1 LNRKEIEMRA
11 RAASLAAILAFAAA
25 NAASAADKLYTSYNI
40 WFEQPTKVYSTNY
53 QKGNLLPAGSQVKD
67 VKRSSKNLEFTDVKL
82 DIRFTFEF
90 VGKHHP
96 GLTREQWIDRFLT
109 PRDFAALSKDL
120 TAAEIK
126 AIRAGQVQ
134 AGMSKKAV
142 LLAAGY
148 PPEVA
153 TASTELDVWKYW
165 RHRFG
170 SYEVRFDDGRVSKSE
185 Q

>member
-1 LNRKEIEMRA
+1 MKA
-11 RAASLAAILAFAAA
+11 RAACLAAILAFAGV
-25 NAASAADKLYTSYNI
+25 NAASAADRLYTAYNI
-40 WFEQPTKVYSTNY
+40 WFEQPDKVYSTNY
-53 QKGNLLPAGSQVKD
+53 QKGNILPAGSEVKD
-67 VKRSSKNLEFTDVKL
+67 VKRSKNKIEFTDPKLGVK
-82 DIRFTFEF
+82 FAVEF

-96 GLTREQWIDRFLT
+96 GLTGEQWIDRFLT
-109 PRDFAALSKDL
+109 TRDFAALSGGL
-120 TAAEIK
+120 TATEIK
-126 AIRAGQVQ
+126 AVRAGEVR

-153 TASTELDVWKYW
+153 TASTKLDTWKYW

-170 SYEVRFDDGRVSKSE
+170 SYLVRFDEGKVAKSE

>member
-1 LNRKEIEMRA
+1 MKA
-11 RAASLAAILAFAAA
+11 RAASLAAILALGGAS
-25 NAASAADKLYTSYNI
+25 AASAADKLYTAYNI

-53 QKGNLLPAGSQVKD
+53 QKGNILPAGSEVKD
-67 VKRSSKNLEFTDVKL
+67 VKRSSEKLEFTDVNL

-96 GLTREQWIDRFLT
+96 GLTGEQWMARFLT
-109 PRDFAALSKDL
+109 TRDFAALSSGL

-126 AIRAGQVQ
+126 AVRAGEVK
-134 AGMSKKAV
+134 AGMSRKAV

-153 TASTELDVWKYW
+153 TASTKLDTWKYW

-170 SYEVRFDDGRVSKSE
+170 SYSVRFSDGKVASSE

>member
-1 LNRKEIEMRA
+1 MKA
-11 RAASLAAILAFAAA
+11 RAASLVAILALAGA
-25 NAASAADKLYTSYNI
+25 NAASAADRLYTAYNI

-53 QKGNLLPAGSQVKD
+53 EKGNILPAGSEVKD
-67 VKRSSKNLEFTDVKL
+67 VKRSSGGVEFTDPKMGMKFSV
-82 DIRFTFEF
+82 EF

-96 GLTREQWIDRFLT
+96 GVTGEQWADRFLT
-109 PRDFAALSKDL
+109 TKNFAALSGGL
-120 TAAEIK
+120 TPAEIK
-126 AIRAGQVQ
+126 AIKAGQIQ

-142 LLAAGY
+142 ILAVGY

-153 TASTELDVWKYW
+153 TASTKLDTWKYW

-170 SYEVRFDDGRVSKSE
+170 SYSVQFSNGKVTKSG

>member
-1 LNRKEIEMRA
+1 MRA
-11 RAASLAAILAFAAA
+11 RAASLAAVLAFAGV
-25 NAASAADKLYTSYNI
+25 NAAFAADRLYTAYNI
-40 WFEQPTKVYSTNY
+40 WFESPQKVYSTNY
-53 QKGNLLPAGSQVKD
+53 QKGNLLPAGSEVKD
-67 VKRSSKNLEFTDVKL
+67 VKRSSGKLEFTDVKL
-82 DIRFTFEF
+82 DIRFSVEF

-96 GLTREQWIDRFLT
+96 GLTGEQWSARFLT
-109 PRDFAALSKDL
+109 TRDFAALSSGL

-126 AIRAGQVQ
+126 AIRAGEVK

-153 TASTELDVWKYW
+153 TASTKLDTWKYW

-170 SYEVRFDDGRVSKSE
+170 SYPVRFDDGKVSKSE

>member
-1 LNRKEIEMRA
+1 MKA
-11 RAASLAAILAFAAA
+11 RAASLAAILALGAA
-25 NAASAADKLYTSYNI
+25 NAASAADKLYTAYNI

-53 QKGNLLPAGSQVKD
+53 QKGNILPAGSEVKD
-67 VKRSSKNLEFTDVKL
+67 VKRSSGKLEFTDVNL
-82 DIRFTFEF
+82 DMRFTFEF

-96 GLTREQWIDRFLT
+96 GLTGEQWMDRFLT
-109 PRDFAALSKDL
+109 TRDFAALSQDL

-126 AIRAGQVQ
+126 AVRAGEVK

-148 PPEVA
+148 PPEVG
-153 TASTELDVWKYW
+153 TASTKLDTWKYW

-170 SYEVRFDDGRVSKSE
+170 NYLVRFSDGKVSKSE

>member
-1 LNRKEIEMRA
+1 MRA
-11 RAASLAAILAFAAA
+11 RAASLAAILAFGGA
-25 NAASAADKLYTSYNI
+25 NAAYAADKLYTAYNI

-53 QKGNLLPAGSQVKD
+53 QKGNILAAGSEVKD
-67 VKRSSKNLEFTDVKL
+67 VKRSSKGVEFTDPNLGLKFSV
-82 DIRFTFEF
+82 EF

-96 GLTREQWIDRFLT
+96 GLTGEQWADRFLT
-109 PRDFAALSKDL
+109 TRDFAALSSGL
-120 TAAEIK
+120 SAAEIK

-148 PPEVA
+148 PPETA
-153 TASTELDVWKYW
+153 TASTKLDTWKYW

-170 SYEVRFDDGRVSKSE
+170 SYAVQFSDGKVTKSE

>member
-1 LNRKEIEMRA
+1 MKA

-25 NAASAADKLYTSYNI
+25 SAASAADKLYTAYNI

-53 QKGNLLPAGSQVKD
+53 QRGNILPAGSEVKD
-67 VKRSSKNLEFTDVKL
+67 VKRSSGKLEFTDVNL

-96 GLTREQWIDRFLT
+96 GLTGEQWMDRFLT
-109 PRDFAALSKDL
+109 TRDFAALSEGV

-126 AIRAGQVQ
+126 AVRAGEVK

-148 PPEVA
+148 PPEVG
-153 TASTELDVWKYW
+153 TASTKLDTWKYW

-170 SYEVRFDDGRVSKSE
+170 SYAVQFSDGKVSKSE